1 MANIVIPII
10 TTVLGAVL
18 TYYFTC
24 RSQKRKLD
32 EVEIKKNQAAEK
44 LECQRRLM
52 FYREM
57 RLHLHA
63 SHDLFI
69 DQCKIRNRLLR
80 SLGYDPKTF
89 DWEKLEETLSGAYP
103 TLNGEQRNQFGFIR
117 AITENSLFKR
127 NEEMLT
133 LLKKNPDYFHELA
146 EFQFLQSHLE
156 LWKSKFESHLKPR
169 EDYCLIYVGVK
180 EKKPFPTGIE
190 AKVDQVIENMNGAA

>member
-44 LECQRRLM
+44 LERQRRLM

-57 RLHLHA
+57 RLHLHV

-80 SLGYDPKTF
+80 SLGYEP
-89 DWEKLEETLSGAYP
+89 E
-103 TLNGEQRNQFGFIR
+103 R
-117 AITENSLFKR
+117 
-127 NEEMLT
+127 
-133 LLKKNPDYFHELA
+133 
-146 EFQFLQSHLE
+146 
-156 LWKSKFESHLKPR
+156 
-169 EDYCLIYVGVK
+169 
-180 EKKPFPTGIE
+180 
-190 AKVDQVIENMNGAA
+190 